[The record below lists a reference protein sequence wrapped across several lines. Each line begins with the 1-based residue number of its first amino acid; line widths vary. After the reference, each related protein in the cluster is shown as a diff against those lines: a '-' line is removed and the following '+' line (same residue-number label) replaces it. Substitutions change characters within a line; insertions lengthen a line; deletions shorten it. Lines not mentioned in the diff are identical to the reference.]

1 MYQITS
7 ENKRADL
14 MFDAVMYGGIVGV
27 ILGCLEARHKSQANA
42 ALRSRLD
49 RKHLIMLLLIMP
61 LTLNALILLL
71 CALSMLLCALSMRL
85 CALSMLLCALVLTL
99 SSMMINQNHHPKINI
114 PPRMILVK

>member
-1 MYQITS
+1 MYQIRS

-14 MFDAVMYGGIVGV
+14 MMDAVMYGGIVGV

-61 LTLNALILLL
+61 LTLNSLIL
-71 CALSMLLCALSMRL
+71 LLCALSMRL
-85 CALSMLLCALVLTL
+85 CALSMLLCALVLTV
-99 SSMMINQNHHPKINI
+99 SSMIINQNHPQKLI
-114 PPRMILVK
+114 